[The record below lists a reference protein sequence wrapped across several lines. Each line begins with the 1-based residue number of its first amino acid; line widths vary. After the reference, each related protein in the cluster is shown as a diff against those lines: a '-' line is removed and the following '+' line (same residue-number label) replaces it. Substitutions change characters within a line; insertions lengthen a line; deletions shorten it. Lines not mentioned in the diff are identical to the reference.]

1 VVIVGRE
8 RPVGT
13 DWVATYKEGFM
24 SISPRR
30 LVAAGALAAVTTG
43 AGLALAAPA
52 FAALAN
58 DNFQFAQF
66 LPGPNNSVGGRT
78 DTGAT
83 AEVGEP
89 AHAGTPA
96 HASVWYKWTAP
107 ATGKAIFRTISA
119 NTTFDTVLSVYT
131 GTSLTGL
138 TPVGENDDA
147 MGTRQSQVVFKA
159 TKGTEYKI
167 ALDGFGSATGSF
179 KLTWTGNDDFA
190 AAETLPGPV
199 GAFQATSVHTEGASA
214 EPGEPAHAGS
224 PAAHSIWYRWVAPSA
239 GIAEFAQVQGNYDG
253 KIAVYKGNAVDALT
267 LVAEN
272 NDQQPGNIRARV
284 LFAATAGTEYK
295 VAVDGANGAQGADVV
310 RYSLTAPTVTVGTAS
325 VVEGNAATKTVN
337 VPVSLNTDAP
347 FPVSVNFATKDG
359 TAQAGSDYVAT
370 SGTLTFQ
377 PGFRF
382 LSVPVQVKGDTVKEL
397 NETFTVNLSNPT
409 GGFAIANGSGVVTIT
424 NDD

>member
-1 VVIVGRE
+1 
-8 RPVGT
+8 
-13 DWVATYKEGFM
+13 M
-24 SISPRR
+24 SISPQR
-30 LVAAGALAAVTTG
+30 LIAAGALAAVTTG

-52 FAALAN
+52 FAAPAN

-78 DTGAT
+78 SDNGAS

-89 AHAGTPA
+89 AHAGSPA
-96 HASVWYKWTAP
+96 HASLWYRWTAP
-107 ATGKAIFRTISA
+107 ATGKAIFRTINA
-119 NTTFDTVLSVYT
+119 NTDFDTVLSVYT
-131 GTSLTGL
+131 GNSLTGL
-138 TPVGENDDA
+138 TSIAENDDVP
-147 MGTRQSQVVFKA
+147 GVTTQSQAVFKA

-167 ALDGFGSATGSF
+167 AVDGFGDKTGSF

-199 GAFQATSVHTEGASA
+199 GAFQAAGVHIEGASA
-214 EPGEPAHAGS
+214 EPGEPAHVGS
-224 PAAHSIWYRWVAPSA
+224 AATHSVWYRWVAPSN
-239 GIAEFAQVQGNYDG
+239 GIAEFAAVQGNYDSV
-253 KIAVYKGNAVDALT
+253 ISVYKGNAVNALT

-272 NDQQPGNIRARV
+272 DDQQPGNIRARV

-295 VAVDGANGAQGADVV
+295 VAVDGAGGAQGNDVV

-325 VVEGNAATKTVN
+325 VVEGNAATKTVS

-347 FPVSVNFATKDG
+347 FPVSVNFTTKDG
-359 TAQAGSDYVAT
+359 SAAAGSDYVAT

-397 NETFTVNLSNPT
+397 NETFTVNLSNPS
-409 GGFAIANGSGVVTIT
+409 GGFTIATGSGVLTIT